1 MVRCLALC
9 FQNGTVL
16 SKWHCAFKMAL
27 CFQNGTVLSK
37 WHCAFK
43 MALCFQNGTVLF
55 KWHCAFKMALCNQN
69 NCGWSKTWACGVCA
83 AVLAASRNKYG
94 HICRVGQNRVCTSH
108 MYVTYVRHNT
118 SHMYVTI
125 RHICTSH
132 TSYMT
137 VYSVISSNNVYTP
150 YRYMGI
156 GLWVYIYVYRVYSI
170 YTSWD
175 KF

>member
-1 MVRCLALC
+1 MALC
-9 FQNGTVL
+9 FQNVWHCASKMYGTVLSKRMALCFQNVWYCAFKMALCFQNVWYGAFKMALCFQNDTVLSKWHCALKAYGTVLGTVL

-27 CFQNGTVLSK
+27 CFQNGTMLSK

-94 HICRVGQNRVCTSH
+94 HICRVGQNR
-108 MYVTYVRHNT
+108 
-118 SHMYVTI
+118 
-125 RHICTSH
+125 ICTS
-132 TSYMT
+132 
-137 VYSVISSNNVYTP
+137 
-150 YRYMGI
+150 
-156 GLWVYIYVYRVYSI
+156 RV
-170 YTSWD
+170 
-175 KF
+175 